1 MMDPALR
8 RILRH
13 WPFERLRLADL
24 AADGLLG
31 VLIITCER
39 EASYGAVAAFQVP
52 LPGARLAAQK
62 FASQCDGALGA
73 LFVNVADVSERTRI
87 LNEVRALIRSK

>member
-1 MMDPALR
+1 MMDSALR

-13 WPFERLRLADL
+13 WPFERMRLQDVAP
-24 AADGLLG
+24 DGLLG

-39 EASYGAVAAFQVP
+39 EGSYRAVAAFQLP
-52 LPGARLAAQK
+52 LAGARLGAEK
-62 FASQCDGALGA
+62 FAAQCDGALGG
-73 LFVNVADVSERTRI
+73 LYVAVPDAGERTRI

>member
-8 RILRH
+8 KVLRH
-13 WPFERLRLADL
+13 WPFERMRLDNANPDAL
-24 AADGLLG
+24 IG

-39 EASYGAVAAFQVP
+39 DGAYGPVAAFQLP
-52 LPGARLAAQK
+52 LAGGPLGAQK
-62 FASQCDGALGA
+62 FAAQCDGQLGA
-73 LFVNVADVSERTRI
+73 LYVSVADVGERTRI

>member
-13 WPFERLRLADL
+13 WPFERLRLDDL
-24 AADGLLG
+24 APDGLLG
-31 VLIITCER
+31 VLVITCER
-39 EASYGAVAAFQVP
+39 EGSYGAIAAFQVP

-62 FASQCDGALGA
+62 FAPQCDGQLGA
-73 LFVNVADVSERTRI
+73 LYVSVADVSERARI
-87 LNEVRALIRSK
+87 LNEVRALIRAR

>member
-13 WPFERLRLADL
+13 WPFERMRLNDVAT
-24 AADGLLG
+24 DGLIG

-39 EASYGAVAAFQVP
+39 EAAYGPIAAFQVP
-52 LPGARLAAQK
+52 LTGARLEPQK
-62 FASQCDGALGA
+62 FAAQCEGRLGA
-73 LFVNVADVSERTRI
+73 LYVSVADASERTRI
-87 LNEVRALIRSK
+87 LNEVRALIRAR